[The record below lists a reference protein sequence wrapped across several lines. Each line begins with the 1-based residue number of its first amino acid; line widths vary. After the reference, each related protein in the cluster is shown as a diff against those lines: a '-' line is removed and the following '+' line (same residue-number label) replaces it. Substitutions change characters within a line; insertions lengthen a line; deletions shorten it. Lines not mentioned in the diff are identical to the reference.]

1 MGKCTFC
8 GKWAGFFKTQHKEC
22 FENYVKKKQEIEK
35 MEKVTKL
42 NFLNIIE
49 EILNHNEEIPS
60 LEFSDYG
67 IVPFLKKESLI
78 YAEEST
84 GLYQTK
90 KKISYVGGSQG
101 VSLRIAKGISYR
113 VGAYKG
119 NSVVTEE
126 EEYICSGTFLF
137 STAGLYFKGT
147 RKSLK
152 IRYNKIISLECFND
166 GLLILKDGESYL
178 PIFITFK
185 NEEVLK
191 KIYSIILKVITK

>member
-1 MGKCTFC
+1 M
-8 GKWAGFFKTQHKEC
+8 
-22 FENYVKKKQEIEK
+22 ENGQDFLKINTKSAMKILSKKKQESEKIEK
-35 MEKVTKL
+35 AAKIKL
-42 NFLNIIE
+42 LNIIE
-49 EILNHNEEIPS
+49 ERMNNKELIPT

-78 YAEEST
+78 YAEKLT
-84 GLYQTK
+84 DLYQTK

-101 VSLRIAKGISYR
+101 VSFRIAKGVSYR

-119 NSVVTEE
+119 NRVVSEE

-137 STAGLYFKGT
+137 STAGIYFKGT

-152 IRYNKIISLECFND
+152 IRYNKIVSLECFND
-166 GLLILKDGESYL
+166 GLLILKDGESSL

-185 NEEVLK
+185 NEEILK
-191 KIYSIILKVITK
+191 KVYNLILKVIVE